1 MNTSE
6 LMIGDWVLK
15 MESDHYVYVKVKE
28 VYEDGIDYLFRSIRG
43 AITAT
48 GIAPIPI
55 SVDIL
60 EKNGFEK
67 VQNLYILRTHNKKY
81 LSMFFIEYNITNNC
95 LFISDGPL
103 SDMSTSCSTSS
114 VSAESKRKYVYEYQE
129 TR

>member
-95 LFISDGPL
+95 LFISDGLIPAP
-103 SDMSTSCSTSS
+103 
-114 VSAESKRKYVYEYQE
+114 VRYVHQLQHIFRLCGIEKE
-129 TR
+129 IRL